1 MTAAETTFSK
11 RDLSIDILRGIVM
24 LLMALD
30 HSRFFFSDFKYDPT
44 NLQYAGTALFLTR
57 WITNFCAPVFV
68 LLSGTSAFLSLTK
81 TGSKKQASL
90 KLLTRGIWLII
101 LEITFVRLG
110 WTFDFNNNH
119 IYLQVIWAIG
129 CSMIALS
136 ALLFLPLQF
145 ILAIGLIMIFGHN
158 LLDGIHAP
166 DNSVLNILWRL
177 LHVSGPVTYG
187 NGNTLVI
194 LYPLIPW
201 IGIMA
206 LGYCMGPLFMKDNKQ
221 QQNTLL
227 LIGIVSVILFIAVRS
242 INLYGDPQPWQTQHI
257 WRRSILS
264 FINCTK
270 YPPSLLFILST
281 LGPAFILLPFL
292 KRIKRRFANMLLV
305 YGKVPM
311 FFYLLHIYLIH
322 GMAVIAG
329 HFIHSNNTAGLTSH
343 TGFSLPVVYAFWL
356 AAIVILY
363 FPCRWFMKIKA
374 TSKKWWLSYL

>member
-1 MTAAETTFSK
+1 MTAVETTFSK
-11 RDLSIDILRGIVM
+11 RNLSIDILRGIVM

-68 LLSGTSAFLSLTK
+68 LLSGTSAFFSLKK
-81 TGSKKQASL
+81 TGSKKQASF
-90 KLLTRGIWLII
+90 KLLTRGIWLIF
-101 LEITFVRLG
+101 LEITLVRLG
-110 WTFDFNNNH
+110 WTFDFNYSH

-136 ALLFLPLQF
+136 ALIFLPQQV

-158 LLDGIHAP
+158 ALDGIHPP
-166 DNSVLNILWRL
+166 DNAILNTLWRL
-177 LHVSGPVTYG
+177 MHVSGPVTYG
-187 NGNTLVI
+187 NGNTLFI

-206 LGYCMGPLFMKDNKQ
+206 VGYCMGQLFMKEDKQ
-221 QQNTLL
+221 QRNTLL
-227 LIGIVSVILFIAVRS
+227 LIGIFSVILFIALRS
-242 INLYGDPQPWQTQHI
+242 INLYGDPQSWQTQHI
-257 WRRSILS
+257 WRRTILS

-270 YPPSLLFILST
+270 YPPSLLFLLST

-292 KRIKRRFANMLLV
+292 KKVKGGFANILLV
-305 YGKVPM
+305 YGRVPM

-322 GMAVIAG
+322 GMAVTAG
-329 HFIHSNNTAGLTSH
+329 HFIPSNNTAGLSSH
-343 TGFSLPVVYAFWL
+343 TGFSLPIVYTFWL
-356 AAIVILY
+356 TAILILY
-363 FPCRWFMKIKA
+363 FPCRRFMKIK
-374 TSKKWWLSYL
+374 TNSKKWWLSYL